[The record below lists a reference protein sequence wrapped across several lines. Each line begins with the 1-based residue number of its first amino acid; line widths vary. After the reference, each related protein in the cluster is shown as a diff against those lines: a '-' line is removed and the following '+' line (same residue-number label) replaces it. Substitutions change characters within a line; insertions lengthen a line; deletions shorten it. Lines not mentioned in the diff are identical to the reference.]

1 MSTKVW
7 KIIMGVSLV
16 AIVVSGIAVFTLSR
30 EYADGINQY
39 KNLEQYVDIEAEPAT
54 DEEAVE
60 TDATEETP
68 IISLNI
74 DVDFE
79 KLKSINED
87 FKGWLYY
94 EPLDLSYPIVRG
106 NDNDYY
112 TKYTFEKEQNSSG
125 AIFMDFLNK
134 PDFSDLNVLIY
145 GHNMRNGTMFGST
158 KKLLND
164 TSIIDENP
172 YFYIITE
179 DEIRQYRIFAT
190 YITGQNSQVYDLIK
204 TEEAQ
209 QELLDY
215 IAQQNT
221 YKCDVEVTPQDKI
234 VTLSTC
240 HGLHSSNRTIIEGVL
255 VAEQKN

>member
-79 KLKSINED
+79 KLTGLDHAIDDIRKVYGEDSVMRACFLKSCHDHMSGGIAKD
-87 FKGWLYY
+87 KRSG
-94 EPLDLSYPIVRG
+94 I
-106 NDNDYY
+106 
-112 TKYTFEKEQNSSG
+112 TKAVQ
-125 AIFMDFLNK
+125 
-134 PDFSDLNVLIY
+134 
-145 GHNMRNGTMFGST
+145 
-158 KKLLND
+158 
-164 TSIIDENP
+164 
-172 YFYIITE
+172 
-179 DEIRQYRIFAT
+179 
-190 YITGQNSQVYDLIK
+190 
-204 TEEAQ
+204 
-209 QELLDY
+209 
-215 IAQQNT
+215 
-221 YKCDVEVTPQDKI
+221 
-234 VTLSTC
+234 
-240 HGLHSSNRTIIEGVL
+240 
-255 VAEQKN
+255 